1 MLFNCSDSPPVNPL
15 RSWEKPKQPT
25 LHGRAWM
32 GSAAWKGWL
41 HMFSLFPTDFEASFI
56 RLLDKI
62 TNGSRIEINQ
72 TGKLLFFLFGKA
84 STYALL
90 NHSSVS
96 HSIWWYTFY
105 IQMETSSFLSVI
117 QLFGDMCEFCQF
129 KGPYTWFKEVR
140 RLKISDQQISTFS
153 FF

>member
-1 MLFNCSDSPPVNPL
+1 
-15 RSWEKPKQPT
+15 
-25 LHGRAWM
+25 
-32 GSAAWKGWL
+32 
-41 HMFSLFPTDFEASFI
+41 MFSLFPTDFEASFI

-90 NHSSVS
+90 NHSSFS

-129 KGPYTWFKEVR
+129 KGHTLDLRKLEDWKFQINKQAPSLFLTVNILYLPLTNLQLSKSIYLSQQNLTTNSR
-140 RLKISDQQISTFS
+140 R
-153 FF
+153 